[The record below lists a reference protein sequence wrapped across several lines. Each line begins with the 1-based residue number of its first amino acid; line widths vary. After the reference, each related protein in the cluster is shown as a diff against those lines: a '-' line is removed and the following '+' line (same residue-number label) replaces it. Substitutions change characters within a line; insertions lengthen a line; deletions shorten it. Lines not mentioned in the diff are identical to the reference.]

1 MNRDKLFALGAY
13 GIQAASTLGVVLA
26 VSHMLAP
33 AAYGEYSLVVATSQ
47 TAAVLASEW
56 IRLAAVRFCSAD
68 SDDLPQRVATV
79 QCTFI
84 GVCLMLAVLAL
95 GLSVAGGLPMQPTLL
110 GAAVAILLGA
120 TDLQLVFL
128 RVRGSFQGF
137 ARLQAMRAL
146 ILFLA
151 PTLGAWLTR
160 SASGALIG
168 LSLGYLVSMAV
179 FVHADPRWWR
189 LQPALFKP
197 DFLREMVGYGM
208 AAAGASM
215 AHSLVPMGLRWTGQ
229 ATMST
234 ATFAGFS
241 LALDLLH
248 KPFALVTT
256 AIGGVLTPGV
266 IQEYEAKPRGGMPRL
281 RQLYEAQSWAVI
293 VLLGG
298 ALAFLPDVAQWAV
311 QRDLRD
317 SFAQLG
323 PWTAAIFAAHILVQT
338 ILATPGHLLRSG
350 RALIGHAGLEVAL
363 TSLPCLY
370 MLASPG
376 ALPVWWL
383 AGVLAGVVL
392 TNLWA
397 IRLTRLAPCDRPD
410 VLLKAGPVVLLVL
423 GAFSQWPPAGA
434 WPILLAKS
442 ATFLLV
448 MVGAGAW
455 LHRRS
460 RRT

>member
-13 GIQAASTLGVVLA
+13 GVQAASTLGVVLA
-26 VSHMLAP
+26 VSHVLAP

-79 QCTFI
+79 QCTFVA
-84 GVCLMLAVLAL
+84 VCLLLALLGL
-95 GLSVAGGLPMQPTLL
+95 GLSAAGGLPVLQPLL

-137 ARLQAMRAL
+137 ARLQALRAL

-168 LSLGYLVSMAV
+168 LGLGYLLSMV
-179 FVHADPRWWR
+179 LFVHADPRWWR
-189 LQPALFKP
+189 IQPGLFQPA
-197 DFLREMVGYGM
+197 FLREMLGYGM

-215 AHSLVPMGLRWTGQ
+215 VHSLVPMGLRWTGQ
-229 ATMST
+229 ATLST
-234 ATFAGFS
+234 TSFAGLS

-256 AIGGVLTPGV
+256 AIGGVLSPGV
-266 IQEYEAKPRGGMPRL
+266 IQEYEAEPRRGLPRL
-281 RQLYEAQSWAVI
+281 RQLYEAQGWAVI

-298 ALAFLPDVAQWAV
+298 ALAFLPELAQWAV
-311 QRDLRD
+311 RRDLQD
-317 SFAQLG
+317 SFALLG

-350 RALIGHAGLEVAL
+350 RALNTHAVMEVVL
-363 TSLPCLY
+363 VGLPCLC
-370 MLASPG
+370 MLWRPDTPPA
-376 ALPVWWL
+376 WWL
-383 AGVLAGVVL
+383 AGALAGVVL

-397 IRLTRLAPCDRPD
+397 IRLTRLTPCERPD
-410 VLLKAGPVVLLVL
+410 LLLKAGPLVLLAL
-423 GAFSQWPPAGA
+423 GAFNQWPPVGS
-434 WPILLAKS
+434 WPMLLAKV
-442 ATFLLV
+442 AAFLVVLG
-448 MVGAGAW
+448 GAGAW
-455 LHRRS
+455 LRQRAQPA
-460 RRT
+460 